1 MEDANL
7 PIKLW
12 VDADALPTEIKEI
25 ILRASRR
32 LSVETVFVA
41 NKNVWVGDDP
51 LVSFVRVTEGA
62 DVADTYIVETSA
74 PGDLCVTA
82 DIPLAARLVGQGVIA
97 IDPRGDLYSGES
109 IGERLSIRD
118 FMAGLRD
125 AGVQTSGPPPFSV
138 KAKQRF
144 ASTLDR
150 ELTRAVRSAGES

>member
-1 MEDANL
+1 MSQQRCREEDANL

-12 VDADALPTEIKEI
+12 VDADALPNEIKEI

-32 LSVETVFVA
+32 LRVETVFVA

-62 DVADTYIVETSA
+62 DVADAFIVEASA

-97 IDPRGDLYSGES
+97 IDPRGDLYS
-109 IGERLSIRD
+109 
-118 FMAGLRD
+118 
-125 AGVQTSGPPPFSV
+125 
-138 KAKQRF
+138 
-144 ASTLDR
+144 
-150 ELTRAVRSAGES
+150 